1 MREHFINDSVITL
14 EDIRKAEKLLN
25 NHARSW
31 VRIFNIGDSIGQM
44 KRCTRALMSNYVMI
58 PSLQGLCKRP
68 QAQLWWDPILE
79 PKMRPLCAANQ
90 APNAAFSNLVSMA
103 SRAIGDSIANTS
115 GKVISSEEVKRKLEE
130 LNKEHKLVN
139 PRENLNRS
147 GKAVPVQNHS
157 NIMVYSMDVQALYPS
172 IERHMAS
179 QTIKESVRASKLER
193 C

>member
-1 MREHFINDSVITL
+1 M
-14 EDIRKAEKLLN
+14 
-25 NHARSW
+25 
-31 VRIFNIGDSIGQM
+31 
-44 KRCTRALMSNYVMI
+44 
-58 PSLQGLCKRP
+58 
-68 QAQLWWDPILE
+68 LE
-79 PKMRPLCAANQ
+79 PKIRPLCAATR

-115 GKVISSEEVKRKLEE
+115 GEVIRSEEVKRKIKVRD

-172 IERHMAS
+172 IEKHMAS
-179 QTIKESVRASKLER
+179 QAIKEPVRASKLKVEK